1 MADKRSDRPLLT
13 RGQIAAVTAGNA
25 LEFYDFV
32 TYAFFATQI
41 GRALFPGD
49 ASSSLLLSLA
59 TFGVGFL
66 TRPLG
71 GLVIGTFA
79 DRRGRKPAMILS
91 FTMMGVALTG
101 LALTPSYASIG
112 LAAPVLAVVF
122 RLLQGFA
129 LGGEVGP
136 NIAFLMEAAPPNRRA
151 FYISLNFASADF
163 AVLIAGLVGFGLSS
177 TLTDSQL
184 DAWGWRLAFLVG
196 AAIVPFALR
205 LRRTLVETLPP
216 PDGSPESK
224 PMRPVL
230 LLSIAGLFIIAGA
243 TISNYTLEYLT
254 TYAQATL
261 HMAVPTA
268 FGATVVLGVIGVAG
282 DLTGGLL
289 ADRFGPKRVLVVPWL
304 LLIVAIVPVFHIL
317 NETRTGTALL
327 ASTAVLTLFHILGSS
342 PAVLLF
348 VQALPA
354 RVRAGATSIVYAL
367 AIAIF
372 GGTTQL
378 FETLLIRWTGNP
390 VAPGWYMMGAVTV
403 ALVGAL
409 LIPEPPRADRNSSE
423 SKDLIEQLREPPF
436 LAVAPGAAVVG
447 VASEERED

>member
-1 MADKRSDRPLLT
+1 LSH
-13 RGQIAAVTAGNA
+13 GQIAAVTAGNA

-71 GLVIGTFA
+71 GLLIGRMA

-91 FTMMGVALTG
+91 FSIMGVAMTG
-101 LALTPSYASIG
+101 LALTPPYA
-112 LAAPVLAVVF
+112 AAGMIAPTLAVLF

-136 NIAFLMEAAPPNRRA
+136 NIAYLMEAAPPNRRG

-163 AVLIAGLVGFGLSS
+163 AVLIAGLVGFALSS
-177 TLTDSQL
+177 RMTAAQL
-184 DAWGWRLAFLVG
+184 ESWGWRVAFLLG
-196 AAIVPFALR
+196 AAIVPLGLR
-205 LRRTLVETLPP
+205 LRRTLTETLAARSEASMAPTQ
-216 PDGSPESK
+216 GHAL
-224 PMRPVL
+224 VL
-230 LLSIAGLFIIAGA
+230 VAGAGLLIIAGA
-243 TISNYTLEYLT
+243 TISNYTLDYLT
-254 TYAQATL
+254 TYAQASL

-268 FGATVVLGVIGVAG
+268 FAATVVLGVIGVAG
-282 DLTGGLL
+282 DLAGGWL
-289 ADRFGPKRVLVVPWL
+289 ADRFGPKRVLLVPWL
-304 LLIVAIVPVFHIL
+304 LLIICVIPVFHLL
-317 NETRTGTALL
+317 NQLRTASALL
-327 ASTAVLTLFHILGSS
+327 ASTGVLTLFHILGSS

-354 RVRAGATSIVYAL
+354 RIRAGATGIVYAL

-378 FETLLIRWTGNP
+378 LETLLIRWTGDP
-390 VAPGWYMMGAVTV
+390 VAPGWYMMGAVMF
-403 ALVGAL
+403 ALLGAL
-409 LIPEPPRADRNSSE
+409 FITEPPRRGRSG
-423 SKDLIEQLREPPF
+423 SKSVPEAI
-436 LAVAPGAAVVG
+436 A
-447 VASEERED
+447 

>member
-1 MADKRSDRPLLT
+1 MAEEQAERAPLRRS
-13 RGQIAAVTAGNA
+13 QIAAVTAGNA

-49 ASSSLLLSLA
+49 SSSKLLLSLA

-71 GLVIGTFA
+71 GLVIGRMA

-91 FTMMGVALTG
+91 FAMMGVAMTG
-101 LALTPSYASIG
+101 LALTPSYAAIG
-112 LAAPVLAVVF
+112 MAAPLLAIFF

-136 NIAFLMEAAPPNRRA
+136 NIAYLMEAAPPGRRGL
-151 FYISLNFASADF
+151 YISLNFASSDF
-163 AVLIAGLVGFGLSS
+163 AVLVAGLVGLGLASM
-177 TLTDSQL
+177 LTANQL
-184 DAWGWRLAFLVG
+184 EAWGWRLAFLLG
-196 AAIVPFALR
+196 AGIVPFGLR

-216 PDGSPESK
+216 QTQTEAPPEALPK
-224 PMRPVL
+224 PL
-230 LLSIAGLFIIAGA
+230 LFLAGAGLLIIAGG

-268 FGATVVLGVIGVAG
+268 FAATVVLGVIGVVG
-282 DLTGGLL
+282 DLVSGSL
-289 ADRFGPKRVLVVPWL
+289 ADRFGPKRVLIVPWL
-304 LLIVAIVPVFHIL
+304 LLIGSVIPVFHL
-317 NETRTGTALL
+317 LDQFRTPSALL
-327 ASTAVLTLFHILGSS
+327 ASTAVLTTFHILGSS
-342 PAVLLF
+342 PALLLF

-354 RVRAGATSIVYAL
+354 RVRAGATGLVYAL

-378 FETLLIRWTGNP
+378 LETLLIRWTANP
-390 VAPGWYMMGAVTV
+390 IAPAWYMTGAVV
-403 ALVGAL
+403 AALTGAL
-409 LIPEPPRADRNSSE
+409 LLPEPRLFARRRSE
-423 SKDLIEQLREPPF
+423 K
-436 LAVAPGAAVVG
+436 AAT
-447 VASEERED
+447 A

>member
-1 MADKRSDRPLLT
+1 MAEEQAERARLKRS
-13 RGQIAAVTAGNA
+13 QIAAVTAGNA

-49 ASSSLLLSLA
+49 SSSKLLLSLA

-71 GLVIGTFA
+71 GLVIGRMA

-91 FTMMGVALTG
+91 FAMMGVAMTG
-101 LALTPSYASIG
+101 LALTPSYAAIG
-112 LAAPVLAVVF
+112 MAAPLLAIFF

-136 NIAFLMEAAPPNRRA
+136 NIAYLMEAAPPGRRGL
-151 FYISLNFASADF
+151 YISLNFASSDF
-163 AVLIAGLVGFGLSS
+163 AVLVAGLVGLGLAPM
-177 TLTDSQL
+177 LTANQL
-184 DAWGWRLAFLVG
+184 EAWGWRLAFLLG
-196 AAIVPFALR
+196 AGIVPFGLR

-216 PDGSPESK
+216 QTQTEAPPEALPK
-224 PMRPVL
+224 PL
-230 LLSIAGLFIIAGA
+230 LFLAGAGLLIIAGG

-268 FGATVVLGVIGVAG
+268 FAATVVLGVIGVVG
-282 DLTGGLL
+282 DLVSGSL
-289 ADRFGPKRVLVVPWL
+289 ADRFGPKRVLIVPWL
-304 LLIVAIVPVFHIL
+304 LLIGSVIPVFHL
-317 NETRTGTALL
+317 LDQFRTPSALL
-327 ASTAVLTLFHILGSS
+327 ASTAVLTTFHILGSS
-342 PAVLLF
+342 PALLLF

-354 RVRAGATSIVYAL
+354 RVRAGATGLVYAL

-378 FETLLIRWTGNP
+378 LETLLIRWTANP
-390 VAPGWYMMGAVTV
+390 IAPAWYMTGAVV
-403 ALVGAL
+403 AALTGAL
-409 LIPEPPRADRNSSE
+409 LLPEPRLFARRRSE
-423 SKDLIEQLREPPF
+423 K
-436 LAVAPGAAVVG
+436 AAT
-447 VASEERED
+447 A

>member
-1 MADKRSDRPLLT
+1 VAEERRPSLSK
-13 RGQIAAVTAGNA
+13 GQIAAVTAGNA

-41 GRALFPGD
+41 GRALFPGNAAD
-49 ASSSLLLSLA
+49 SLLLSLA

-71 GLVIGTFA
+71 GLVIGRMA

-91 FTMMGVALTG
+91 FSLMGASMTG
-101 LALTPSYASIG
+101 LALTPAYSAIG
-112 LAAPVLAVVF
+112 LAAPILAVTF
-122 RLLQGFA
+122 RLVQGFA

-136 NIAFLMEAAPPNRRA
+136 NIAYLMEAAPPNRRGL
-151 FYISLNFASADF
+151 FISLNFASADL
-163 AVLIAGLVGFGLSS
+163 AVLVAGLVGLFLSS
-177 TLTDSQL
+177 VLSGAQL
-184 DAWGWRLAFLVG
+184 EAWGWRVALLLGV
-196 AAIVPFALR
+196 AIVPLGLR

-216 PDGSPESK
+216 AAGEPAAAGA
-224 PMRPVL
+224 RPL
-230 LLSIAGLFIIAGA
+230 LLLAGAGLLVIAGG

-268 FGATVVLGVIGVAG
+268 FAATVVLGVIGVAG
-282 DLTGGLL
+282 DVTGGWL

-304 LLIVAIVPVFHIL
+304 LLIATIVPVFRLL
-317 NETRTGTALL
+317 NEARTANALL
-327 ASTAVLTLFHILGSS
+327 ASTAILTLFHILGSS

-354 RVRAGATSIVYAL
+354 RVRAGATGLVYAL

-378 FETLLIRWTGNP
+378 LETLLIRWTGNP
-390 VAPGWYMMGAVTV
+390 VAPAWYMMGAVTL
-403 ALVGAL
+403 ALAGAV
-409 LIPEPPRADRNSSE
+409 LIPEPPRSGRSDPRT
-423 SKDLIEQLREPPF
+423 
-436 LAVAPGAAVVG
+436 
-447 VASEERED
+447 